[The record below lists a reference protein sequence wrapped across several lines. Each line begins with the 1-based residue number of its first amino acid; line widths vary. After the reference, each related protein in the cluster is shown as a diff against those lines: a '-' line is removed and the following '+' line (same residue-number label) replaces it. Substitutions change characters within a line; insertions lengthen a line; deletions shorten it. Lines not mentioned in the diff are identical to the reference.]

1 MTTIIIAILVLGFL
15 IFVHEFGHFITAK
28 ASGMRVE
35 EFSIGMGPHIWETT
49 KGDTLYS
56 LRAFPFGGYVRV
68 TGEAY
73 TDDEEVETIGE
84 VLEPDDPRR
93 YPNRPIWQR
102 FIFCLAGSGM
112 NYLTALLLFTL
123 TICSLGLVDQEAVL
137 DNEISSVAAGGA
149 AQQAGIL
156 AGDRIIAVGDDDV
169 STWEEMSQ
177 AVAEQA
183 YGGELEIT
191 IQRNNEEMTFWLTPQ
206 YDEASQGYLLGVSK
220 NYPRRAVGLGEGLSL
235 GFQQTVDVSK
245 SLLEAVGKLVSG
257 EVSVT
262 DDEEGLTGPV
272 GIVMI
277 IDEFA
282 QEGFWYLVSLTAMLS
297 LNLAV
302 FNLLP
307 IPGLDGSKILFLLI
321 EAIRGRKVAPEKENI
336 INLIGFAFIMG
347 LVFFVTYNDILRL
360 FE

>member
-1 MTTIIIAILVLGFL
+1 MITIIIAILVLGFL

-35 EFSIGMGPHIWETT
+35 EFSIGMGPHVWEAT

-73 TDDEEVETIGE
+73 TDDEESETIGE
-84 VLEPDDPRR
+84 VLEADDPRR

-102 FIFCLAGSGM
+102 FVFCLAGSGM

-137 DNEISSVAAGGA
+137 DNQVSIVSSGGA
-149 AQQAGIL
+149 AEEAGIKE
-156 AGDRIIAVGDDDV
+156 GDRIVKVGEAAVN
-169 STWEEMSQ
+169 TWDEMTK
-177 AVAEQA
+177 ALAEQA
-183 YGGELEIT
+183 DGDAMEVTIERDGERLT
-191 IQRNNEEMTFWLTPQ
+191 VNLTPQ
-206 YDEASQGYLLGVSK
+206 YDESRQGYLLGVSK
-220 NYPRRAVGLGEGLSL
+220 TYPRRDVGLGEGLSL

-245 SLLEAVGKLVSG
+245 TLLEAVGKLVSG

-347 LVFFVTYNDILRL
+347 LVLFVTYNDILRL